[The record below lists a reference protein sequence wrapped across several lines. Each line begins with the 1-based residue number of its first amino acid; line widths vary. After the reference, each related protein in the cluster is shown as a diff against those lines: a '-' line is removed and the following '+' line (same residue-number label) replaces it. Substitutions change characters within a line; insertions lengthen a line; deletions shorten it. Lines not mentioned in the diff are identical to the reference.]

1 MTPSVRPDLAP
12 SHPSPSHPASSHPGR
27 SDAER
32 CGCPEGVRAGSTSRR
47 SLLAGAAALGAA
59 VTVAGLSGPDF
70 STSLAF
76 AGTRY
81 TGDTLVVLSLRGGC
95 DGLSLVVPVG
105 DPDYYAA
112 RPTIAVPASRTSRLD
127 QMFGLHPALAP
138 LKPIWDAKH
147 LAVVH
152 AVGQQD
158 PTRSHF
164 AAMERMENAAPGS
177 HLRTGWLDRMIG
189 AGGPVETFSSVAVGS
204 AAAPASM
211 LGPNPEL
218 SMLSVDEFKLAAA
231 RHPGDAERWATM
243 LSALYAGAP
252 AVLSAPMKAT
262 VHALSATARPAADH
276 QPANG
281 ARYPDSGAGLALR
294 DVARLIK
301 AGLGLRAAT
310 VDVGDWDMH
319 AGLGRSDAGWMYDK
333 LTDLGQALAAFWTDL
348 GSFQDRVSLVTLSEF
363 GRRVAENASGG
374 LDHGLGNVSL
384 VMGGGIS
391 GGRVYGRWPGLGRED
406 LVGGDLAGVTD
417 YRTILAE
424 LLEKRTGV
432 STGGVFP
439 GLDAARL
446 GLARNR

>member
-1 MTPSVRPDLAP
+1 MTSARAG
-12 SHPSPSHPASSHPGR
+12 SPP
-27 SDAER
+27 
-32 CGCPEGVRAGSTSRR
+32 CGCPEGVRAGSMSRR
-47 SLLAGAAALGAA
+47 SLLAAAGALGA
-59 VTVAGLSGPDF
+59 VATLPGLSGPDF

-95 DGLSLVVPVG
+95 DGLSFVVPVG

-112 RPTIAVPASRTSRLD
+112 RPNIAIPASRTLRLD
-127 QMFGLHPALAP
+127 PMFGLHPALAP
-138 LKPIWDAKH
+138 LKPVWDSGH

-152 AVGQQD
+152 AVGQPN

-164 AAMERMENAAPGS
+164 AAMEQMENAAPGS

-189 AGGPVETFSSVAVGS
+189 AGAPAETFSSVAVGS
-204 AAAPASM
+204 AASPPSM
-211 LGPNPEL
+211 LGPHPEL
-218 SMLSVDEFKLAAA
+218 SMLSVDEFTLAAA
-231 RHPGDAERWATM
+231 RKKGDAKKWTTM
-243 LSALYAGAP
+243 LTALYKGAP
-252 AVLSAPMKAT
+252 SVLSAPTTAT
-262 VHALSATARPAADH
+262 VHALSATAQPAADDH
-276 QPANG
+276 PANG
-281 ARYPDSGAGLALR
+281 ARYPDSGAGQALR
-294 DVARLIK
+294 DVARLIRS
-301 AGLGLRAAT
+301 GLGLRAAT

-319 AGLGRSDAGWMYDK
+319 AGLGRSDAGWMFER

-348 GSFQDRVSLVTLSEF
+348 GTHRDRVSLVTLSEF

-384 VMGGGIS
+384 VLGGGVR
-391 GGRVYGRWPGLGRED
+391 GGQVYGRWPGLRPAD

-432 STGGVFP
+432 STGAVFP
-439 GLDAARL
+439 GLDGRRL
-446 GLARNR
+446 GLALPR

>member
-1 MTPSVRPDLAP
+1 ELLPPVRREHVTPSLQTDLEP
-12 SHPSPSHPASSHPGR
+12 
-27 SDAER
+27 
-32 CGCPEGVRAGSTSRR
+32 CGCPEGVRAGSVSRR
-47 SLLAGAAALGAA
+47 SLLAAAGALGA
-59 VTVAGLSGPDF
+59 VATLPGLSGPDF

-95 DGLSLVVPVG
+95 DGLSFVPPVG

-112 RPTIAVPASRTSRLD
+112 RPNIAVPASRALRLD
-127 QMFGLHPALAP
+127 PMFGLHPALKP
-138 LKPIWDAKH
+138 LKPIWDAGQ

-152 AVGQQD
+152 AVGQQN

-164 AAMERMENAAPGS
+164 AAMEQMENAAPGS

-189 AGGPVETFSSVAVGS
+189 AGEPAETFSSVAVGS

-211 LGPNPEL
+211 MGPSPEL

-231 RHPGDAERWATM
+231 RDKGDSQRWTTL
-243 LSALYAGAP
+243 LSALYRRAP
-252 AVLSAPMKAT
+252 AVLSAPMTAT
-262 VHALSATARPAADH
+262 VHALSATAQPAADE
-276 QPANG
+276 PANG
-281 ARYPDSGAGLALR
+281 AHYPDSGAGLALR
-294 DVARLIK
+294 DVARLIRS
-301 AGLGLRAAT
+301 GLGLRAAT

-319 AGLGRSDAGWMYDK
+319 AGLGRSDAGWMFDR

-348 GSFQDRVSLVTLSEF
+348 GPRSDRVSLVTLSEF

-391 GGRVYGRWPGLGRED
+391 GGQVYGRWPGLGRTD

-432 STGGVFP
+432 STSSVFP
-439 GLDAARL
+439 GLDPGRL
-446 GLARNR
+446 GLARAR